1 MEEINY
7 CLIFLHFSPCPI
19 NRYKKTILI
28 WTKGFPIFSPSC
40 HFHST
45 RLCCPCGFIVTPQLT
60 ETRWLLPGYG
70 ACFLCNN
77 PLPFSTPFL
86 DLWHYL
92 FSINSHCFFLI
103 MAISSFVSPQHLPS
117 IADRVG
123 QDWGI
128 VVVSKC
134 NYWHAPSTHTTMCAQ
149 ICCWLHICKGKR
161 KSSGRMEIIFKNHIV
176 WQIFSTRK
184 TGFFCDPANPP
195 PTIAQRII
203 CLTSQ
208 TSDLWHFH
216 MKWSYLWFRITP
228 VRYLHLENKEKSHL
242 EFLVNSA
249 LTHGIHEFVEPKR
262 VIFGLVKFLRDCVRG
277 FIFYFI

>member
-92 FSINSHCFFLI
+92 FSINAHCFFLI

-184 TGFFCDPANPP
+184 N
-195 PTIAQRII
+195 RIF
-203 CLTSQ
+203 LWSSQ
-208 TSDLWHFH
+208 SSSNHCTENHLPDQPDQWLVTFSHEMNLPLVQNNTCKIFTFG
-216 MKWSYLWFRITP
+216 KQGEIT
-228 VRYLHLENKEKSHL
+228 L
-242 EFLVNSA
+242 
-249 LTHGIHEFVEPKR
+249 GIFS
-262 VIFGLVKFLRDCVRG
+262 
-277 FIFYFI
+277 